1 MKPFLLIIFAAVL
14 ASGSVPVL
22 ADEPPAHVITPP
34 ESSVTAEKPL
44 RVGLVLS
51 GGGARGFAHIGVLK
65 VLEEAGVK
73 VSVIT
78 ATSMGSM
85 VGGAYA
91 EGYTPEEMANIVKNV
106 NWTQMFAAKPNRA
119 DLNWRRKEDKEQG
132 LSDTELGI
140 GPKGF
145 ALPYGIVTTQELDL
159 FLAKTNEPASMI
171 NDLAKLPIPFAAFAT
186 DLETGKAV
194 ELQKN
199 ISLSRAMRASMSIPG
214 VYAPAEWQG
223 KLLVDGGLVQNL
235 PVDAARAM
243 GADIIIAVNVG
254 TPLSPRKDLGSIAG
268 VMGQML
274 NILTEQNVQKS
285 LKELRKEDILITPD
299 LSKYTSGDFT
309 KSAEIMKVGEDAAR
323 KIS

>member
-106 NWTQMFAAKPNRA
+106 
-119 DLNWRRKEDKEQG
+119 
-132 LSDTELGI
+132 
-140 GPKGF
+140 
-145 ALPYGIVTTQELDL
+145 
-159 FLAKTNEPASMI
+159 
-171 NDLAKLPIPFAAFAT
+171 
-186 DLETGKAV
+186 
-194 ELQKN
+194 
-199 ISLSRAMRASMSIPG
+199 
-214 VYAPAEWQG
+214 
-223 KLLVDGGLVQNL
+223 
-235 PVDAARAM
+235 
-243 GADIIIAVNVG
+243 
-254 TPLSPRKDLGSIAG
+254 
-268 VMGQML
+268 
-274 NILTEQNVQKS
+274 
-285 LKELRKEDILITPD
+285 
-299 LSKYTSGDFT
+299 SG
-309 KSAEIMKVGEDAAR
+309 
-323 KIS
+323 